1 MNNTSSTSRARPQSP
16 SSPSPSS
23 STASSRRT
31 SFHSLHSTTTSASTV
46 QDQPVLQPQPHMP
59 VRLPSQPSSVQ
70 IYDALEKEQE
80 AIVNRLQRELSLLRE
95 EQQHQHQSR
104 ARSPIQLVPGS
115 PHHRRTDS
123 SSSSLSR
130 RASSRSAG
138 YGLASAASAV
148 SDSEDAAQ
156 TPNAGTSHMAHSASV
171 SSSSS
176 MQPPSAQPLSSSS
189 RRSSRRSFGS
199 TSGLSSAEDLYLTGL
214 RKENESLKKR
224 VADMMRA
231 LSDKDCEIDHLKKE
245 LEKFRIEDE
254 SAITD

>member
-1 MNNTSSTSRARPQSP
+1 MDSTSPTSRLWPHSP
-16 SSPSPSS
+16 APPSPSS

-46 QDQPVLQPQPHMP
+46 LDQPVIQPQPHMP

-95 EQQHQHQSR
+95 EQQHQHQTR
-104 ARSPIQLVPGS
+104 ARSPIPPPGS
-115 PHHRRTDS
+115 PRHRRTDS

-138 YGLASAASAV
+138 HGLASAASAV
-148 SDSEDAAQ
+148 SDTEDAAQ
-156 TPNAGTSHMAHSASV
+156 TPNAGTSHTTHSASV

-199 TSGLSSAEDLYLTGL
+199 TSGLSSAEDLFLSSL

-231 LSDKDCEIDHLKKE
+231 LSDKDSEIDNLKKE
-245 LEKFRIEDE
+245 LEKARFGSE

>member
-1 MNNTSSTSRARPQSP
+1 MSSRSSTSRAQPHSPKSQSP
-16 SSPSPSS
+16 TS

-31 SFHSLHSTTTSASTV
+31 SIHSLHSTTTSASTV
-46 QDQPVLQPQPHMP
+46 QDQLGIQPQPHMP

-95 EQQHQHQSR
+95 EQQHQNQTR
-104 ARSPIQLVPGS
+104 ARSPIPPVPGS

-138 YGLASAASAV
+138 YGVWGASAV

-156 TPNAGTSHMAHSASV
+156 TPNAGTPHMAHSGSV

-176 MQPPSAQPLSSSS
+176 MQPPSAQQLSSSS

-199 TSGLSSAEDLYLTGL
+199 TSGMSSADDLYLSGL

-224 VADMMRA
+224 LADVMRA
-231 LSDKDCEIDHLKKE
+231 LNDKDSEIEHLKKE
-245 LEKFRIEDE
+245 LDKIRVESE

>member
-1 MNNTSSTSRARPQSP
+1 MNNTSSTSRAPPHSP
-16 SSPSPSS
+16 PSPSPSS

-31 SFHSLHSTTTSASTV
+31 SFHSTTTSASTV
-46 QDQPVLQPQPHMP
+46 QDQPVLQPQPNMP

-95 EQQHQHQSR
+95 EQQHQHQTR
-104 ARSPIQLVPGS
+104 ARSPIPPVPGS
-115 PHHRRTDS
+115 PQHRRTDS
-123 SSSSLSR
+123 SSSSVSR
-130 RASSRSAG
+130 RASSRSTG

-245 LEKFRIEDE
+245 LEKFRIENE